1 MSVAFVAVQVI
12 QMNAVLVITTLL
24 MTVYKIVTAI
34 GVVQLC

>member
-12 QMNAVLVITTLL
+12 QMNAAIVITIQL

-34 GVVQLC
+34 GVVQLY